1 MKRLALIALS
11 AATPVVATLLASVAS
26 ADTFNVNGPGN
37 FTSPSGNI
45 SCAIEP
51 GSVRCDIKERDWS
64 PPARPS
70 SCNENV
76 GFGQGITLSTGQE
89 AEFVCAGDTT
99 FGVGKPL
106 AYGDTIVSGV
116 IECTSEESGIQCW
129 DTQYGGEFTLAREGY
144 DLD

>member
-1 MKRLALIALS
+1 MKRLALIALT
-11 AATPVVATLLASVAS
+11 AATPVVATLLAGVAS
-26 ADTFNVNGPGN
+26 AETFNLNSSGN

-45 SCAIEP
+45 SCAIQP
-51 GSVRCDIKERDWS
+51 GSVRCDIKERDWK
-64 PPARPS
+64 PPARPA

-76 GFGQGITLSTGQE
+76 GFGQGITLSTGRE

-106 AYGDTIVSGV
+106 AYGDTIVAGV

-129 DTQYGGEFTLAREGY
+129 DTQYGGEFTIAREGY
-144 DLD
+144 DVD

>member
-11 AATPVVATLLASVAS
+11 ATTPVVATLLAGVAS
-26 ADTFNVNGPGN
+26 ADTYTVDESTF

-45 SCAIEP
+45 SCLLDAE
-51 GSVRCDIKERDWS
+51 SVRCDIKERDWS

-76 GFGQGITLSTGQE
+76 GFGQGILLAAGQE
-89 AEFVCAGDTT
+89 PEFVCAGDTT
-99 FGVGKPL
+99 FGAGEPL
-106 AYGDTIVSGV
+106 AFGDTLVAGT
-116 IECTSEESGIQCW
+116 IECSSEESGIQCW
-129 DTQYGGEFTLAREGY
+129 DTQYGGEFTLAREDY